1 VIGDEIIYHKGY
13 EKITDFVIEKL
24 ASIQKSDSKLCISVG
39 GESGCGKTSL
49 AYALQK
55 DIENN
60 TGLKSFIFHLDDY
73 FKLPPTDNHNARLN
87 DISKVGSNE
96 VNLDLLD
103 SHLIHFKEKSRILN
117 KPLVDY
123 HQNKILKEHI
133 SCSEFD
139 FCIVEGTYASLLK
152 NPDYKLFIKT
162 TYLETLNSRIE
173 RSRDIINDFNK
184 KVLEIEHQIIRNHK
198 GLADVIIDKD
208 LRISKPKKQSND

>member
-1 VIGDEIIYHKGY
+1 MIGDEIIYHKGY

-73 FKLPPTDNHNARLN
+73 FKLPPTDNHNARLY

-103 SHLIHFKEKSRILN
+103 SHLIHFKEKSRILS

-133 SCSEFD
+133 SCNDFD
-139 FCIVEGTYASLLK
+139 FCIVEGTYVSTLK
-152 NPDYKLFIKT
+152 TPDIKIFMEI
-162 TYLETLNSRIE
+162 TYLDTRISRVN
-173 RSRDIINDFNK
+173 RARDLINTFNE
-184 KVLEIEHQIIRNHK
+184 KVLEIEHQIIKPHYK
-198 GLADVIIDKD
+198 LANIIINRD
-208 LRISKPKKQSND
+208 LNIINKEYKR

>member
-1 VIGDEIIYHKGY
+1 MIGDEIIYHKGY

-73 FKLPPTDNHNARLN
+73 FKLPPTDNHNARIN

-133 SCSEFD
+133 SCNDFD
-139 FCIVEGTYASLLK
+139 FCIVEGTYVSTLK
-152 NPDYKLFIKT
+152 TPDFKIFMEI
-162 TYLETLNSRIE
+162 TYLDTRISRVN
-173 RSRDIINDFNK
+173 RTRDLINTFNE
-184 KVLEIEHQIIRNHK
+184 KVLEIEHQIIKPHYK
-198 GLADVIIDKD
+198 LANIIINKD
-208 LRISKPKKQSND
+208 LNIINKE